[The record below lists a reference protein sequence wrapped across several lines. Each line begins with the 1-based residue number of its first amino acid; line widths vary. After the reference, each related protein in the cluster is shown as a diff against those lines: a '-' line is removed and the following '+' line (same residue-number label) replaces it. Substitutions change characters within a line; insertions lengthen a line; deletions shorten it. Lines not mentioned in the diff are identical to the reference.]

1 MCFVLHQD
9 VTWQDVDFSEGTT
22 VEDLWRAEQILLGP
36 TEKVDHPRDCV
47 GVDID
52 INTKLSSGLIVVFH
66 ISEVG
71 NSVFIDLCK
80 ADVKTRIFG
89 SKGDRL
95 FQFFQIQANEW
106 IEDESGFLMQR
117 DFPVHHPIMITVRQE
132 IVDISP
138 TISFDIIAEPDI
150 QPNLPI
156 HHMANQEMTESTMHY
171 APFALDRWKT
181 MSTFDE
187 MMGDDEMAFML
198 SYAEEKSGIGFA
210 GIYQWDAELGLSKK
224 DSGTSKLTEHKFG
237 SRFGALVIRDHWI
250 PFVVTHGTDLCS
262 VVDYG
267 HYVEIPK
274 PLLKQLCLQ
283 IFGHSR
289 VIGHWVELLPEPGW
303 CGFAAVSWILGKF
316 ATPVYARS
324 MDEIQPHI
332 LQIQEIA
339 GVELWSKIWNIEQ
352 RCPSD
357 RWKWV
362 ILLRHE
368 FIISQITSP
377 TVPVLHAGGQEDAAM
392 LKARGKIASVLIS
405 KGHQAKES
413 IEIAE
418 TISRQLGDSKQVK
431 QFAHQKEESIYH
443 GVIERCQKSGIPIS
457 QAAQS
462 AAAEKLPKFFRS
474 KQQAKKS
481 PTINFKLHDVSFPAN
496 AFTNPNGDSLVVQE
510 NWTIVT
516 RGVAIADPVEVQEV
530 ADAGRLVSTECCG
543 ALTLTAIKTNGLIT
557 SELITVQVTEAFQNK
572 ALIRVF
578 LTQLG
583 SKKVMKVPAK
593 DIEIKLSPLRT
604 LAFSVHKCLVDEPFW
619 LALMKG
625 PAKAILESMA
635 IGPEQKINQI
645 YSRRWTAK
653 GRVVEK
659 QDAETF
665 GMLCLVDEAAT
676 KTWLARSGTDRNP
689 IFISGKRQNDAH
701 QEEAHRV
708 IWSGK
713 CIKDALI
720 QIALIQDHAGIVYK
734 PPGSFGIRVQ
744 TSRFASAWVELKG
757 SGIDVPSQV
766 HSTYKYAFA
775 GLPPGLSGPHLE
787 TWASEAKWQVRVLKK
802 YQDGRFLVGS
812 DTVKPDQRLAMNGQE
827 ILIVEHQDRKPA
839 TKPLVAGTLK
849 STDKGKDPFMTD
861 GGDPWQKM
869 SRSTSTAP
877 SRPFN
882 AWAKYRPSG
891 DVPMDGDGPVLS
903 GDPADQIFKNQNE
916 RITSIEAKM
925 QTLEARLTEGQNS
938 NLQKFEKIESDISGI
953 EHSLRGSLKEA
964 LSQQSEQLLATFES
978 LLKRS
983 PRAKD
988 IKRDRPE
995 RSTSRSPRGGG
1006 S

>member
-1 MCFVLHQD
+1 
-9 VTWQDVDFSEGTT
+9 
-22 VEDLWRAEQILLGP
+22 
-36 TEKVDHPRDCV
+36 
-47 GVDID
+47 
-52 INTKLSSGLIVVFH
+52 
-66 ISEVG
+66 
-71 NSVFIDLCK
+71 
-80 ADVKTRIFG
+80 
-89 SKGDRL
+89 
-95 FQFFQIQANEW
+95 
-106 IEDESGFLMQR
+106 
-117 DFPVHHPIMITVRQE
+117 
-132 IVDISP
+132 
-138 TISFDIIAEPDI
+138 
-150 QPNLPI
+150 
-156 HHMANQEMTESTMHY
+156 MANQEMNDATLQY

-181 MSTFDE
+181 MNSFQE

-210 GIYQWDAELGLSKK
+210 GIYQWDEELGLSKK
-224 DSGTSKLTEHKFG
+224 DSGTSKLTEHKYG
-237 SRFGALVIRDHWI
+237 SRLGALVIRNHWI
-250 PFVVTHGTDLCS
+250 PFVVTHGTDFCS

-267 HYVEIPK
+267 HYEEIPK
-274 PLLKQLCLQ
+274 PILKQLCLQ
-283 IFGHSR
+283 IFGHPR
-289 VIGHWVELLPEPGW
+289 VIGHWVELHPEPGW
-303 CGFAAVSWILGKF
+303 CGFAAVSWMLGKF

-339 GVELWSKIWNIEQ
+339 GVDLWSKIWNIEQ

-457 QAAQS
+457 QAAQL
-462 AAAEKLPKFFRS
+462 AAAEKLQKFSRS

-481 PTINFKLHDVSFPAN
+481 PTINFKLHDVTFPAN
-496 AFTNPNGDSLVVQE
+496 AFTNPNGDPLMVQE
-510 NWTIVT
+510 NWIIVT
-516 RGVAIADPVEVQEV
+516 RGVAIADPAEVQEV

-543 ALTLTAIKTNGLIT
+543 ALTLTAIKANGLIT
-557 SELITVQVTEAFQNK
+557 SELITVQVTDAFQNK

-583 SKKVMKVPAK
+583 SKKVMK
-593 DIEIKLSPLRT
+593 
-604 LAFSVHKCLVDEPFW
+604 
-619 LALMKG
+619 
-625 PAKAILESMA
+625 
-635 IGPEQKINQI
+635 
-645 YSRRWTAK
+645 
-653 GRVVEK
+653 
-659 QDAETF
+659 
-665 GMLCLVDEAAT
+665 
-676 KTWLARSGTDRNP
+676 
-689 IFISGKRQNDAH
+689 
-701 QEEAHRV
+701 
-708 IWSGK
+708 
-713 CIKDALI
+713 
-720 QIALIQDHAGIVYK
+720 
-734 PPGSFGIRVQ
+734 
-744 TSRFASAWVELKG
+744 
-757 SGIDVPSQV
+757 
-766 HSTYKYAFA
+766 
-775 GLPPGLSGPHLE
+775 
-787 TWASEAKWQVRVLKK
+787 AKWQVRVLKK

-839 TKPLVAGTLK
+839 TKPLVAGTLR
-849 STDKGKDPFMTD
+849 STDKGKDPFMTG

-869 SRSTSTAP
+869 SRSSSTP
-877 SRPFN
+877 QSRSFN

-891 DVPMDGDGPVLS
+891 DVPMDGDGPALS

-983 PRAKD
+983 PRTKD
-988 IKRDRPE
+988 IKRDRPD
-995 RSTSRSPRGGG
+995 RSTSRSPRGVG